1 MLGLGLPL
9 YPSDETLAM
18 LSGQLDVES
27 WTLEESF
34 QPRLA
39 SKSLRE
45 PLPCLTPEL
54 KIRGRQWLIQ
64 ATVSARASL
73 QSGLLQLGQRCLY
86 EANPNNMSSSMR
98 RWRRAGALPPGWW
111 HRKRDPRLYHQP
123 LLLLT
128 THNNPNYFHWL
139 TQPGFSPLF
148 LQEHFGLA
156 PLPGASLAVS
166 YRPRGS
172 LPAFIP
178 SLLQTLVPEMPVVYG
193 VALASNSLCRFS
205 IQQHFTEVVVSP
217 SQLLWLQ
224 RRCSTQLT
232 SVSKPWRFVLIS
244 RSKSVRR
251 RCLNEDQLF
260 SALVPYGFER
270 VCLEDLS
277 VLEQMRLFSESA
289 LVVGPHGAGFSNLI
303 ACSSNASV
311 VEFIPRFGSFSH
323 YYVMADVLGLNHGH
337 LMASR
342 CDLETD
348 NFTVDPADLIE
359 LLQEMQLL

>member
-1 MLGLGLPL
+1 MFGLGLPL

-18 LSGQLDVES
+18 LSGQRDVQTWSLD
-27 WTLEESF
+27 ESF
-34 QPRLA
+34 QPRLV

-73 QSGLLQLGQRCLY
+73 QSGLLRLGQQCLY
-86 EANPNNMSSSMR
+86 ESNPSNTSSHIR
-98 RWRRAGALPPGWW
+98 RWKRAGALPPGWW
-111 HRKRDPRLYHQP
+111 HRKRDLQLHHQP

-128 THNNPNYFHWL
+128 THNNPNYYHWL

-148 LQEHFGLA
+148 LQEHFGLT
-156 PLPGASLAVS
+156 PLLGASLAVS

-178 SLLQTLVPEMPVVYG
+178 SLLQALVPEMPVVYG
-193 VALASNSLCRFS
+193 VALASTSLCRFS
-205 IQQHFTEVVVSP
+205 VQQHFTDVVVSP
-217 SQLLWLQ
+217 SQLLWLK
-224 RRCSTQLT
+224 RRCFTQLP
-232 SVSKPWRFVLIS
+232 SVEKPWRRVLIS
-244 RSKSVRR
+244 RRNSSRR

-270 VCLEDLS
+270 VCLEGLS
-277 VLEQMRLFSESA
+277 ALEQMRLFSESA
-289 LVVGPHGAGFSNLI
+289 LLVGPHGAGFSNLI
-303 ACSSNASV
+303 ACSPNASV
-311 VEFIPRFGSFSH
+311 VEFMPRSGSFSH
-323 YYVMADVLGLNHGH
+323 YYAMADVLGLNHGH
-337 LMASR
+337 LMATR

-348 NFTVDPADLIE
+348 DFTVDPADLID